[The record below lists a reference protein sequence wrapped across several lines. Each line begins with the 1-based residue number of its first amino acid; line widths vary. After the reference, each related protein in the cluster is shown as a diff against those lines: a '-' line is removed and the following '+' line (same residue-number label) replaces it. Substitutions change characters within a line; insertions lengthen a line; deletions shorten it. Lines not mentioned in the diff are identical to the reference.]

1 MKLEPAIA
9 AVDIGGTKIAVA
21 IVDDCGRVV
30 ARREC
35 LTEPKKGPV
44 TGLEKIA
51 GLLRQVALETGSTI
65 SGIGIGSTGPVDP
78 TAGTIGKA
86 DTLPGWEGTNLIAW
100 LANEFH
106 VSVALENDADA
117 AALGEAAVGAGRGEP
132 VFVYV
137 TISTGIGVGV
147 VLDGRLYRGTGG
159 SHPEIGHHVVEA
171 SGPLCYC
178 GARGCWE
185 AMASGP
191 AMAAW
196 AASKGLSNSD
206 GSELTAARVC
216 ALAAQGNPLATEA
229 VDRTAYY
236 LGVGLGNVI
245 SFFCPGAI
253 ALGGGVMKSAGLFM
267 EKVREVIRANCTL
280 VPGEKA
286 KLAPAALGADAG
298 LVGAWRAWH
307 QRFGRPAER
316 P

>member
-1 MKLEPAIA
+1 LEPTIA
-9 AVDIGGTKIAVA
+9 AVDIGGSKIAVA
-21 IVDDCGRVV
+21 IVDDSGRVL

-35 LTEPKKGPV
+35 PTEPKKGPAP
-44 TGLEKIA
+44 GLERIA
-51 GLLRQVALETGSTI
+51 HMLRQVAMETGSTI
-65 SGIGIGSTGPVDP
+65 AGIGIGSTGPVDP
-78 TAGTIGKA
+78 IEGTIGKA

-100 LANEFH
+100 LSNAFH

-137 TISTGIGVGV
+137 TISTGIGAGV

-159 SHPEIGHHVVEA
+159 SHPEIGHHVIEA

-196 AASKGLSNSD
+196 AASRGLANSD
-206 GSELTAARVC
+206 GSELSAAQIC
-216 ALAAQGNPLATEA
+216 ALAAQGDPGAREA
-229 VDRTAYY
+229 VDRAGYY
-236 LGVGLGNVI
+236 IGVGLGNVI
-245 SFFCPGAI
+245 SSFCPGTI

-267 EKVREVIRANCTL
+267 EKVREVIRTNCTL
-280 VPGEKA
+280 VPYEKA
-286 KLAPAALGADAG
+286 KLVMAVLGADAG

-307 QRFGRPAER
+307 HRFGQPGEQL
-316 P
+316 

>member
-1 MKLEPAIA
+1 MEPTIA

-21 IVDDCGRVV
+21 IVDDSGRVV

-35 LTEPKKGPV
+35 LTEPKKGPAS
-44 TGLEKIA
+44 GLQRIA
-51 GLLRQVALETGSTI
+51 SMLREVALETGSTV

-78 TAGTIGKA
+78 IEGALGKV
-86 DTLPGWEGTNLIAW
+86 DTLPSWEGTNLIAW
-100 LANEFH
+100 LSNEFH
-106 VSVALENDADA
+106 VSVAVENDADA

-137 TISTGIGVGV
+137 TISTGIGAGI

-185 AMASGP
+185 AVASGP

-196 AASKGLSNSD
+196 AASRGLSNSD
-206 GSELTAARVC
+206 GSELTAAQVC
-216 ALAAQGNPLATEA
+216 ALATEGDPVAKEA
-229 VDRTAYY
+229 VDREGYY
-236 LGVGLGNVI
+236 IGVGLGNVI
-245 SFFCPGAI
+245 SSFCPGAI

-267 EKVREVIRANCTL
+267 DKVREVIRANCTL
-280 VPGEKA
+280 VPWEKTRLVMA
-286 KLAPAALGADAG
+286 SLGADAG

-307 QRFGRPAER
+307 HRFGRRVER